1 MVEPN
6 KEAIKWRKQI
16 EMLEVKKKYG
26 LYCSLDDDVSEASIS
41 IAYERLR
48 NSFEEEGESSV
59 NTQKLKDML
68 SVKHKYN
75 ILDDEVSDISGSI
88 AYQRMMN
95 SNSESSARVPVI
107 PPHGREGAGRP
118 YKVCSSRHSARRG
131 IVANSFEELVHK
143 GQEISLGCHQ
153 NSQEI

>member
-95 SNSESSARVPVI
+95 SNSESSTRVPVI
-107 PPHGREGAGRP
+107 PPHGKEGSGRP

-143 GQEISLGCHQ
+143 GQEIFLGCHQ